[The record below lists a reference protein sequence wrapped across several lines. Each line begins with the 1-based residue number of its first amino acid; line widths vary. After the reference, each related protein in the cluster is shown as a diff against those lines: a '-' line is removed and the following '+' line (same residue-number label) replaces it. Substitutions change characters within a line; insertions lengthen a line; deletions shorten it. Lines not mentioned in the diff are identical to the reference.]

1 MSSASERYRLAAEQA
16 STVSR
21 ALHDPDPWRAQEQLH
36 LMAQGWA
43 GGMLIDV
50 TTDVKDSVVM
60 PEVFVPANASS
71 VTVPVQGGKPGT
83 GSLFFRSSAG
93 ESTVNVTVTK

>member
-1 MSSASERYRLAAEQA
+1 MAVTNVVTPAAVMLRSGEQQ
-16 STVSR
+16 
-21 ALHDPDPWRAQEQLH
+21 ALTFTIPQVAP
-36 LMAQGWA
+36 A

-50 TTDVKDSVVM
+50 TTDIPDSVVM
-60 PEVFVPANASS
+60 PEVMVPANSNS

-93 ESTVNVTVTK
+93 ESTVSVTVTAN